1 MFHKLLLTL
10 LLLPWLTCAHAQTC
24 PQWPAAQAQAEIHN
38 LQQTLTHWD
47 DHYHRQGVSLVAD
60 ELYDQSRTRLAHW
73 RSCFPATSAVAD
85 NPLKTATGP
94 IPHPIAHTGLAKLP
108 DEQAVASWMQ
118 DKHDLWIQPK
128 VDGVAVTLVYQA
140 GQLVSLIS
148 RGDGR
153 DGHDWSRH
161 IPVLSAVNRQ
171 LPRPLD
177 LVLQGELYWRLD
189 AHVQADTGS
198 RNARG
203 KVAGLLAR
211 KQLDEQQGAAIGL
224 FVWAWP
230 QGPASQQ
237 QRLAGLSDLGF
248 TDTERY
254 SVPIQDLDE
263 ASRWREHW
271 YRAPLPF
278 ASDGVVLRQGQ
289 RPDGTRWR
297 AREPYWIAAWKYPF
311 AQALAE
317 VRAVQFNIGRTGRIT
332 PVLQIKPVQLDDRQI
347 RQVSAGSFQHWQ
359 QLDIRPGDQIAISLA
374 GLTIPR
380 LDQVVHR
387 SVERPAIEVPDPADH
402 HALSCWQP
410 SDTCRGQF
418 IARLNWLSGKQ
429 GLAMKGVGPGTWA
442 RLVDSGLVQSL
453 TDWLNI
459 TDDDLQHV
467 PGLAERSRQQLLFT
481 FQQTRQKPFDRWLR
495 ALGIPAPSALAFK
508 APWEELARRDAA
520 QWLAEPGI
528 GRGRSAQLLAFFGS
542 PDVQMM
548 AEQLHRHAIEG
559 F

>member
-1 MFHKLLLTL
+1 MRHKLLCTL
-10 LLLPWLTCAHAQTC
+10 LLLPWLACAHAQTC
-24 PQWPAAQAQAEIHN
+24 PQWPVAQAQAEIRN
-38 LQQTLTHWD
+38 LQQTLTDWD
-47 DHYHRQGVSLVAD
+47 DHYHRQGVSPIAD
-60 ELYDQSRTRLAHW
+60 ELYDQSRARLAHW
-73 RSCFPATSAVAD
+73 RSCFPATRTAAD
-85 NPLKTATGP
+85 NPLQTANGP
-94 IPHPIAHTGLAKLP
+94 LPHPIAHTGLAKLA
-108 DEQAVASWMQ
+108 DQQAVASWMQ
-118 DKHDLWIQPK
+118 GKHDLWIQPK

-140 GQLVSLIS
+140 GQLVGLIS

-161 IPVLSAVNRQ
+161 IPMLSGVNRQ

-189 AHVQADTGS
+189 AHVQADAGS

-203 KVAGLLAR
+203 NVAGLLAR
-211 KQLDEQQGAAIGL
+211 KQLDPQQGAVIGL

-230 QGPASQQ
+230 QGPATQQ
-237 QRLAGLSDLGF
+237 ERLAGLSALGF
-248 TDTERY
+248 TDTEQY
-254 SVPIQDLDE
+254 SEPIQHVEE
-263 ASRWREHW
+263 AAKWREHW
-271 YRAPLPF
+271 YRTPLPF

-289 RPDGTRWR
+289 RPDGARWQ

-311 AQALAE
+311 AQALAQ

-332 PVLQIKPVQLDDRQI
+332 PVLQIEPVQLDDRRI
-347 RQVSAGSFQHWQ
+347 RQVSAGSFQQWQ
-359 QLDIRPGDQIAISLA
+359 HLDIRPGDQVAISLA

-387 SVERPAIEVPDPADH
+387 SMLRPAIDVPDPAQH
-402 HALSCWQP
+402 HSLSCWQP

-418 IARLNWLSGKQ
+418 IARLDWLSGKQ

-442 RLVDSGLVQSL
+442 RLVDSGLVENL
-453 TDWLNI
+453 ADWLHI
-459 TDDDLQHV
+459 TDEDLLQV

-481 FQQTRQKPFDRWLR
+481 FQQARQQPFGRWLR
-495 ALGIPAPSALAFK
+495 ALGVPAPSALELE
-508 APWEELARRDAA
+508 APWAGLAQRDAA
-520 QWLAEPGI
+520 QWLVEPGV
-528 GRGRSAQLLAFFGS
+528 GQGRSAQLLAFFRS

-548 AEQLHRHAIEG
+548 AEQLHQHAIEG